1 MTKKVELKVNW
12 GGDKYYP
19 KHFKTKGEEFLY
31 KLGTNAITDKHL
43 QLLID
48 KFPSFINHFRREN
61 AHLDRIDRGSGRHAV
76 LFQITGHQL
85 PDLGMVVDDKDMR
98 LRGHNQSGSA
108 RTARRIAILSPLSSG
123 WVQAR

>member
-1 MTKKVELKVNW
+1 MSPKALDVGNLLSFYESLTSLVER
-12 GGDKYYP
+12 P
-19 KHFKTKGEEFLY
+19 T
-31 KLGTNAITDKHL
+31 
-43 QLLID
+43 LID

-98 LRGHNQSGSA
+98 LRGHNQ
-108 RTARRIAILSPLSSG
+108 
-123 WVQAR
+123 

>member
-1 MTKKVELKVNW
+1 MSPKALDVGNLLSFYESLTSLVER
-12 GGDKYYP
+12 P
-19 KHFKTKGEEFLY
+19 T
-31 KLGTNAITDKHL
+31 
-43 QLLID
+43 LID
-48 KFPSFINHFRREN
+48 KFPSLINHFRREN
-61 AHLDRIDRGSGRHAV
+61 THLDRSDPGSGRHAA

-85 PDLGMVVDDKDMR
+85 PDLGVVVDDKDMR